1 MSGAVFLSYAKQ
13 DAEAARRICDALRA
27 AGVEVWFDQSELRGG
42 DAWDQKIRRQI
53 RECALF
59 IPLIS
64 ANTQSRSEG
73 YFRREWKL
81 GVERT
86 HDMADHVAFLVPV
99 VLDGTTDRDA
109 HVPERFR
116 EVQWTNLQGGE
127 TTVEFCDR
135 VRGLVSGNAPEPAA
149 QQTFSPAPPAA
160 AGQRRPSKR
169 GWLIPVAACLLAA
182 AAAAYWAPWKKANPS
197 PAASI
202 AEAQPVP
209 PPQKA
214 AEPAAT
220 MPDPRSV
227 AVLPFKNLSD
237 DKENEY
243 FSDGISEELLTVLQ
257 KVPGLHVAAQTS
269 AFFFKGKDVMAQEIG
284 RQLRVANL
292 VDGSVQKIGNRVRI
306 TARLTRAATGEEIW
320 AASFPPRE
328 VTDVFALQDEMA
340 QSIVGELR
348 GHLGADAGAAA
359 AKTEIEAQVQAAEKG
374 GTKDAAAHELYLQG
388 LFYTRQFKAESFRT
402 AEERLRK
409 AVELDPSYALAWA
422 ALSTTLSQEWAWA
435 EVASPASIVE
445 CRDAAKRA
453 LALEPGLTEGYA
465 ALFSIASAYDLDLAG
480 AAAASRKELELAPD
494 AASSLEDSAYLELG
508 YGNLDRAIGLLKRA
522 VALDPLNT
530 DSRIFLSG
538 ALSSAGRVP
547 EAYAE
552 LRDVLAFNPDAS
564 LVKGFMAT
572 MFAVHNYRLSEAL
585 ALANDEPAEWSRM
598 AAQALVLWA
607 LKRTPEADA
616 ALNRLIEAHG
626 NIAAFQVAEIYAF
639 RHDPDKAFEWLERA
653 YRQHDGGIGWVKTDD
668 ALLSLHDDPR
678 WAPFLKKIHFSDPEP
693 D

>member
-42 DAWDQKIRRQI
+42 DSWDQKIRRQI

-64 ANTQSRSEG
+64 ASTQSRSEG

-116 EVQWTNLQGGE
+116 EVQWTHLAGGE
-127 TTVEFCDR
+127 TTTAFCER
-135 VRGLVSGNAPEPAA
+135 IRGLVAGEATAPAA
-149 QQTFSPAPPAA
+149 RKTVAPAPPAVP
-160 AGQRRPSKR
+160 GQKRPARR
-169 GWLIPVAACLLAA
+169 GWLVPVAACLLAA
-182 AAAAYWAPWKKANPS
+182 AAVAFWAPWRKAS
-197 PAASI
+197 PIPVAGAPAVQPAPPDQKPAETAAS
-202 AEAQPVP
+202 Q
-209 PPQKA
+209 
-214 AEPAAT
+214 
-220 MPDPRSV
+220 PDPRSV

-257 KVPGLHVAAQTS
+257 KIPGLHVAAQTS
-269 AFFFKGKDVMAQEIG
+269 AFFFKGKNVMAQEIG
-284 RQLRVANL
+284 RQLGVANL

-306 TARLTRAATGEEIW
+306 TARLTRAATGEQIW

-328 VTDVFALQDEMA
+328 VTDVFALQDEIA

-348 GHLGADAGAAA
+348 GHLGGNEAGAA

-374 GTKDAAAHELYLQG
+374 GTKNAAAHELYLQG

-402 AEERLRK
+402 AEERLRR

-422 ALSTTLSQEWAWA
+422 ALSTALSEEWAWA

-453 LALEPGLTEGYA
+453 LALEPRLTEGYA
-465 ALFSIASAYDLDLAG
+465 ALFRLASAYDLDLAG
-480 AAAASRKELELAPD
+480 AAAASRRELELAPD
-494 AASSLEDSAYLELG
+494 AAVSLADAGNLALG

-522 VALDPLNT
+522 VSLDPLNT
-530 DSRIFLSG
+530 DSRVFLAG
-538 ALSSAGRVP
+538 ALCSAGRIP
-547 EAYAE
+547 EAYAG
-552 LRDVLAFNPDAS
+552 LREVLAFNPDAS
-564 LVKGFMAT
+564 LVKGFLAT
-572 MFAVHNYRLSEAL
+572 ECAVNNYRLSEVL
-585 ALANDEPAEWSRM
+585 ALANDEPAEWSRLS
-598 AAQALVLWA
+598 AQAVVLWV
-607 LKRTPEADA
+607 LKRTAEADA
-616 ALNRLIEAHG
+616 ALKRLIETQG
-626 NIAAFQVAEIYAF
+626 DIAAFQVAETYAV

-653 YRQHDGGIGWVKTDD
+653 YRQHDGGIGWVKTAD
-668 ALLSLHDDPR
+668 ALAPLHDDPR
-678 WAPFLKKIHFSDPEP
+678 WAPFLKRIHFSDPEP